1 MPPVELI
8 LAENEKLKDRLSKKE
23 AQLSSKESRIA
34 ELEAQIAWLRRQ
46 IFAGGKSEKI
56 DPAQLELMLKG
67 LQEQKAALD
76 TQKETITYE
85 RNRPSKRKSR
95 EEAYENLPILEEK
108 IIEPDEV
115 KADPD
120 GWERIS
126 AEETFEIK
134 VDPPKFYRCKIIRP
148 KYRRKDDKSRPP
160 VVAPAPV
167 RVVEGLAST
176 ELLIY
181 IVTSKY
187 LDHLPLYRQ
196 RAIYKRYGFT
206 VPRQNLVRWVEK
218 VAQWLKPIY
227 NHMGKELLAGDY
239 LQADET
245 PIKYC
250 DPDYGQKKT
259 RQGYLCGYSRPQ
271 GNVYYRW
278 SLSRSQENLTD
289 FLKDYEG
296 LLQSDAYNAYV
307 QFAAQNE
314 GVTLIGCM
322 AHARRKFYD
331 AQDQHPRESALVLKL
346 IARLYQVEKVIRETP
361 IPLKQISPY
370 RKTHA
375 LNSHRRLKRVLD
387 ILRHTTL
394 PQSQLGK
401 ACNYAL
407 NHWTSLSEYL
417 EHGQVAIDNNAMENA
432 IRPTAIGKKNW
443 MFVGHPQAGERA
455 AILYS
460 ILISCQRL
468 DIHPVQY
475 LKTVLSVDT
484 RVADDDQ
491 LASLT
496 PAQWKKS
503 RSN

>member
-1 MPPVELI
+1 MPPVEAV
-8 LAENEKLKDRLSKKE
+8 LAENSQLKE
-23 AQLSSKESRIA
+23 RIA

-46 IFAGGKSEKI
+46 VFAGSKSEKI

-67 LQEQKAALD
+67 LKEEQAALS
-76 TQKETITYE
+76 QEKETISYE
-85 RNRPSKRKSR
+85 RNKPTGRKSR
-95 EEAYENLPILEEK
+95 EENYENLPVLEER

-160 VVAPAPV
+160 VVAPAPL
-167 RVVEGLAST
+167 RVVEGLASN

-181 IVTSKY
+181 IVMSKY

-314 GVTLIGCM
+314 GVTLVGCM
-322 AHARRKFYD
+322 AHARRKFFD
-331 AQDQHPRESALVLKL
+331 AQDQHSRESALVLKL

-361 IPLKQISPY
+361 IPPEQISQY
-370 RKTHA
+370 RQKHA
-375 LNSHRRLKRVLD
+375 LNTHRRLKRVLD
-387 ILRHTTL
+387 ILRHRTL
-394 PQSQLGK
+394 PKSQLGK

-417 EHGQVAIDNNAMENA
+417 NHDQAMIDNNAMENA

-460 ILISCQRL
+460 VLISCQRL
-468 DIHPVQY
+468 EIDIAQY
-475 LKTVLSVDT
+475 LKEVLSIDT
-484 RVADDDQ
+484 RVAHDDQ
-491 LASLT
+491 LAALT
-496 PAQWKKS
+496 PARWKKANS
-503 RSN
+503 T

>member
-1 MPPVELI
+1 MPPVESI
-8 LAENEKLKDRLSKKE
+8 LAENEKLKDRLSKR
-23 AQLSSKESRIA
+23 ESRIA

-76 TQKETITYE
+76 TQKETISYE
-85 RNRPSKRKSR
+85 RSKPSKRKSR
-95 EEAYENLPILEEK
+95 QENYENLPVLEEK
-108 IIEPDEV
+108 IIEPEEV

-120 GWERIS
+120 AWQRIGE
-126 AEETFEIK
+126 EETFEIK

-148 KYRRKDDKSRPP
+148 KYRSKDDKSRPP
-160 VVAPAPV
+160 VVAPSPP

-227 NHMGKELLAGDY
+227 NHMGQELLNGDY

-250 DPDYGQKKT
+250 DPDYGEKKT
-259 RQGYLCGYSRPQ
+259 RQGYLCGYSRPA

-278 SLSRSQENLTD
+278 SPSRAHQKVTA
-289 FLKDYEG
+289 FLEGYQG
-296 LLQSDAYNAYV
+296 LLQSDAYDAYI
-307 QFAAQNE
+307 QFAARNE
-314 GVTLIGCM
+314 GVILIGCM
-322 AHARRKFYD
+322 AHARRRFYE

-346 IARLYQVEKVIRETP
+346 IARLYQVEKYIRETP
-361 IPLKQISPY
+361 IPLGEISQY
-370 RKTHA
+370 RQKHA
-375 LNSHRRLKRVLD
+375 LNTHKRLKRVLE
-387 ILRHTTL
+387 ILRHRTL
-394 PQSQLGK
+394 PKSQLGK
-401 ACNYAL
+401 ACSYAL
-407 NHWTSLSEYL
+407 NHWTTLTHYL
-417 EHGQVAIDNNAMENA
+417 DHDQVAIDNNAMENA

-443 MFVGHPQAGERA
+443 LFVGHPQAGERA

-468 DIHPVQY
+468 EININDY
-475 LKTVLSVDT
+475 LKDVLSIDT
-484 RVADDDQ
+484 RVLDEDQ
-491 LASLT
+491 RAALT
-496 PAQWKKS
+496 PERWKKAIS
-503 RSN
+503 T